1 MKGVNMDYLVIVS
14 DNNIIIEKIRFSY
27 RDEALYFAE
36 CRRKQG
42 YFVTIESIEL

>member
-1 MKGVNMDYLVIVS
+1 MNYLVIVS
-14 DNNIIIEKIRFSY
+14 DKGVIVEQMIFSY

-42 YFVTIESIEL
+42 YFVTVKAKEL

>member
-1 MKGVNMDYLVIVS
+1 MDYLVIVS

-27 RDEALYFAE
+27 RDEALYFTE

-42 YFVTIESIEL
+42 YVVTLKPINYK